1 MRTEG
6 ILELAVMSNVLN
18 PETESITLN
27 TEMET
32 PTLEPATE
40 PEQPSFEST
49 SNPETAATP
58 EATAPAALDADATTE
73 PVATATPEAPAETA
87 ETQVEPSLAAQAV
100 PEQTAAEQTAA
111 EQTAAEQAFAEQA
124 AAEHEVAENA
134 IAEQAV
140 AEEAVAEETAESAFA
155 EEASEPEAHTAPTA
169 HPEAHR
175 HAGGEHG
182 ESMEDF
188 SAALEAF
195 EREQAAEA
203 AAVEAYGDKVVQGTV
218 IKLTDKHLVVDV
230 GLKSEGQVPLEQV
243 VDHTGAAKFKPG
255 DVIDVVIERE
265 EPEGGYLVSYE
276 KAQRL
281 RVWDTIEKAAND
293 KTPVVGTV
301 VSRVKGG
308 LTVDIGMK
316 AFLPGSQL
324 EIRPVRNLDGYL
336 GQQIEVRVIK
346 LNKKRGNV
354 VVSRKEILEEEQN
367 SKRSHTLEQLGEG
380 AVLTGTVKNLTD
392 YGAFVDLGGIDG
404 LLHITDMSWGRL
416 THPRDLVNVGDE
428 IQVKVLKFDK
438 DKQRVSLGFK
448 QLTPDPWLD
457 AAQRYPVSA
466 RVKGRVISV
475 TDYGAFVELEQGIE
489 GLVHVSEMTWSKRMK
504 HPSKLV
510 NVGDTIETEV
520 LAVNPTER
528 RISLGMK
535 QLEANPWESLVEKYP
550 VGCTVEGRVRNLT
563 DFGAFIEIEDGIDG
577 LVHVSNLSWTKR
589 VKHPSE
595 VLKKGDRVKA
605 IVLAIEPDKR
615 RLSLGVKQLQPD
627 VWESFF
633 SQHKVGDVLHGK
645 VLRVASFGAFV
656 EIADGIEGL
665 CHNSEAVDAN
675 GQPLTLEPGQE
686 HDFKI
691 IKMNQEEKKVGLS
704 IKAVGEEASRTEVE
718 AYKHPVS
725 STGGSTIGE
734 LMSWKRAGSDN
745 N

>member
-1 MRTEG
+1 MP
-6 ILELAVMSNVLN
+6 NVLN
-18 PETESITLN
+18 PEPESITLN
-27 TEMET
+27 TELET
-32 PTLEPATE
+32 PTLDPATE
-40 PEQPSFEST
+40 LDAPLSEST
-49 SNPETAATP
+49 SNPESA
-58 EATAPAALDADATTE
+58 EATNAAESPALDADAITE
-73 PVATATPEAPAETA
+73 PVVQADSIQHHAATP
-87 ETQVEPSLAAQAV
+87 
-100 PEQTAAEQTAA
+100 
-111 EQTAAEQAFAEQA
+111 
-124 AAEHEVAENA
+124 AEH
-134 IAEQAV
+134 
-140 AEEAVAEETAESAFA
+140 SAD
-155 EEASEPEAHTAPTA
+155 SN
-169 HPEAHR
+169 
-175 HAGGEHG
+175 
-182 ESMEDF
+182 EDF

-218 IKLTDKHLVVDV
+218 IKQTEKHLVVDV
-230 GLKSEGQVPLEQV
+230 GLKSEGLVPLEQV
-243 VDHTGAAKFKPG
+243 SDHTGAVKFQPG
-255 DVIDVVIERE
+255 EVIDVVIERE

-281 RVWDTIEKAAND
+281 RVWDTIEKHAND
-293 KTPVVGTV
+293 KTPIIGTV

-367 SKRSHTLEQLGEG
+367 SKRSKTLEHLGEG

-457 AAQRYPVSA
+457 AAERYPVGA
-466 RVKGRVISV
+466 RVHGRVLSV

-489 GLVHVSEMTWSKRMK
+489 GLVHLSEMTWSKRLK

-510 NVGDTIETEV
+510 KPGDEV
-520 LAVNPTER
+520 DTVVLSVNPADR

-535 QLEANPWESLVEKYP
+535 QLLENPWENLSERYP
-550 VGCTVEGRVRNLT
+550 AGTVVEGRVRNLT

-595 VLKKGDRVKA
+595 VVKKGEKVKA
-605 IVLAIEPDKR
+605 VVLGVEPQNR
-615 RLSLGVKQLQPD
+615 RLSLGIKQLQPD

-633 SQHKVGDVLHGK
+633 ATHRVGDVVHGK
-645 VLRVASFGAFV
+645 VLRTAQFGAFV
-656 EIADGIEGL
+656 EIAEGVEGL
-665 CHNSEAVDAN
+665 CHISEASEVP
-675 GQPLTLEPGQE
+675 GEPSKLEVGQE
-686 HDFKI
+686 HEFKI
-691 IKMNQEEKKVGLS
+691 IKINVEEKKVGLS
-704 IKAVGEEASRTEVE
+704 LRAVSGHEASRAQVE
-718 AYKHPVS
+718 HYKESAHKQPVS
-725 STGGSTIGE
+725 SSTTTLGDLINWRKNE
-734 LMSWKRAGSDN
+734 R
-745 N
+745 

>member
-1 MRTEG
+1 M
-6 ILELAVMSNVLN
+6 ANVLN
-18 PETESITLN
+18 PETESTTLN
-27 TEMET
+27 TELEM
-32 PTLEPATE
+32 PTFDPATE
-40 PEQPSFEST
+40 QEQPLHEST
-49 SNPETAATP
+49 SNPETAEVNP
-58 EATAPAALDADATTE
+58 PALDADAPTE
-73 PVATATPEAPAETA
+73 PVAALEQPAPEQVTAPEPEAAAPVADAPAETPA
-87 ETQVEPSLAAQAV
+87 PVAADLAGASDLEAAPDLTDVADAADAPAPLAAPARV
-100 PEQTAAEQTAA
+100 AARHD
-111 EQTAAEQAFAEQA
+111 
-124 AAEHEVAENA
+124 AEH
-134 IAEQAV
+134 
-140 AEEAVAEETAESAFA
+140 T
-155 EEASEPEAHTAPTA
+155 
-169 HPEAHR
+169 
-175 HAGGEHG
+175 

-203 AAVEAYGDKVVQGTV
+203 AAVEAYGDKVVSGTV
-218 IKLTDKHLVVDV
+218 IKLTDKHLVIDV
-230 GLKSEGQVPLEQV
+230 GLKSEGLVPLEQV
-243 VDHTGAAKFKPG
+243 VDHTGAAKFNPG
-255 DVIDVVIERE
+255 DVIEVVIERE
-265 EPEGGYLVSYE
+265 EPEGGYLVSYD

-293 KTPVVGTV
+293 KTPVIGTI

-367 SKRSHTLEQLGEG
+367 AKRGHTLEQLGEG

-416 THPRDLVNVGDE
+416 THPRDLVNVADE

-457 AAQRYPVSA
+457 ASERYPVGA
-466 RVKGRVISV
+466 HVKGRILSV

-489 GLVHVSEMTWSKRMK
+489 GLVHLSEMTWSKRLK

-510 NVGDTIETEV
+510 KPGDEVETVV
-520 LAVNPTER
+520 LSVNPADR

-535 QLEANPWESLVEKYP
+535 QLMENPWEHLTERYP
-550 VGCTVEGRVRNLT
+550 AGTLVEGRVRNLT

-595 VLKKGDRVKA
+595 VVKKGEKVKA
-605 IVLAIEPDKR
+605 VV
-615 RLSLGVKQLQPD
+615 LGV
-627 VWESFF
+627 
-633 SQHKVGDVLHGK
+633 
-645 VLRVASFGAFV
+645 
-656 EIADGIEGL
+656 
-665 CHNSEAVDAN
+665 
-675 GQPLTLEPGQE
+675 EPQ
-686 HDFKI
+686 
-691 IKMNQEEKKVGLS
+691 NRRP
-704 IKAVGEEASRTEVE
+704 AW
-718 AYKHPVS
+718 VS
-725 STGGSTIGE
+725 SSSSPTSG
-734 LMSWKRAGSDN
+734 RASLPPIA
-745 N
+745 

>member
-1 MRTEG
+1 V
-6 ILELAVMSNVLN
+6 A
-18 PETESITLN
+18 ETTVE
-27 TEMET
+27 
-32 PTLEPATE
+32 
-40 PEQPSFEST
+40 
-49 SNPETAATP
+49 
-58 EATAPAALDADATTE
+58 TAPAAAVAAE
-73 PVATATPEAPAETA
+73 PVAVAEATP
-87 ETQVEPSLAAQAV
+87 QA
-100 PEQTAAEQTAA
+100 
-111 EQTAAEQAFAEQA
+111 
-124 AAEHEVAENA
+124 
-134 IAEQAV
+134 
-140 AEEAVAEETAESAFA
+140 EAVAQPQPV
-155 EEASEPEAHTAPTA
+155 EAAAPVAQAAPAKPKGAT
-169 HPEAHR
+169 PP
-175 HAGGEHG
+175 EHG
-182 ESMEDF
+182 LESMDDF
-188 SAALEAF
+188 SAALAAF

-203 AAVEAYGDKVVQGTV
+203 AAVEAYGDKVVSGTV
-218 IKLTDKHLVVDV
+218 LKQTEKHLVIDV
-230 GLKSEGQVPLEQV
+230 GLKSEGLVPIEQV
-243 VDHTGAAKFKPG
+243 LDHAGVVKFQPG

-265 EPEGGYLVSYE
+265 EPEGGYLVSFE
-276 KAQRL
+276 RAQRL
-281 RVWDTIEKAAND
+281 RVWDVIEKAAND
-293 KTPVVGTV
+293 KTPVMGTV

-308 LTVDIGMK
+308 LTVDIGLK

-367 SKRSHTLEQLGEG
+367 SKRTTTLEQLGEG

-457 AAQRYPVSA
+457 ASERYPVGA
-466 RVKGRVISV
+466 HVHGRVLSV

-489 GLVHVSEMTWSKRMK
+489 GLVHLSEMTWSKRLK

-510 NVGDTIETEV
+510 KPGDEVETVV
-520 LAVNPTER
+520 LSVNPADR

-535 QLEANPWESLVEKYP
+535 QLLDNPWENLTERYP
-550 VGCTVEGRVRNLT
+550 AGTVVEGRVRNLT

-595 VLKKGDRVKA
+595 IVKKGEKVKA
-605 IVLAIEPDKR
+605 VVLGVEPQNR
-615 RLSLGVKQLQPD
+615 RLSLGIKQLQPD

-633 SQHKVGDVLHGK
+633 AQHRVGDVVHGK
-645 VLRVASFGAFV
+645 VLRTAQFGAFV
-656 EIADGIEGL
+656 EIAEGVEGL
-665 CHNSEAVDAN
+665 CHISEAGDEA
-675 GQPLTLEPGQE
+675 GGGSKLETGLE

-691 IKMNQEEKKVGLS
+691 IKINVEEKKVGLS
-704 IKAVGEEASRTEVE
+704 LRAIGHEASRAQVE
-718 AYKHPVS
+718 HYKENAHKAPVS
-725 STGGSTIGE
+725 SSTTTLGDLIN
-734 LMSWKRAGSDN
+734 WKSER
-745 N
+745 

>member
-1 MRTEG
+1 MP
-6 ILELAVMSNVLN
+6 NVLN
-18 PETESITLN
+18 PEPESTTLN
-27 TEMET
+27 TELET

-40 PEQPSFEST
+40 SVQPSSEST
-49 SNPETAATP
+49 STPETAVSVEVP
-58 EATAPAALDADATTE
+58 VLDADAPTA
-73 PVATATPEAPAETA
+73 PVAQAAPAE
-87 ETQVEPSLAAQAV
+87 VAA
-100 PEQTAAEQTAA
+100 P
-111 EQTAAEQAFAEQA
+111 A
-124 AAEHEVAENA
+124 AAEIDAPAEAA
-134 IAEQAV
+134 ISAPAEAEIDAPAV
-140 AEEAVAEETAESAFA
+140 AETAALAEAEIDAPVEVETAAPVEAEIDAPAVEAAESK
-155 EEASEPEAHTAPTA
+155 STDHS
-169 HPEAHR
+169 
-175 HAGGEHG
+175 
-182 ESMEDF
+182 ESMDDF

-203 AAVEAYGDKVVQGTV
+203 AAVEAYGDKVVSGTV
-218 IKLTDKHLVVDV
+218 LKQTEKHLVVDV
-230 GLKSEGQVPLEQV
+230 GLKSEGLVPIEQV
-243 VDHTGAAKFKPG
+243 LDHTGAVKFTAG
-255 DVIDVVIERE
+255 DVIEVVIEHE

-293 KTPVVGTV
+293 KTPMFGTV
-301 VSRVKGG
+301 VARVKGG
-308 LTVDIGMK
+308 LTIDIGLK

-336 GQQIEVRVIK
+336 GQQIEIRVIK

-367 SKRSHTLEQLGEG
+367 ARRSTTLEHLGEG

-416 THPRDLVNVGDE
+416 THPRDLVNVADE

-457 AAQRYPVSA
+457 ASERYPIGAHV
-466 RVKGRVISV
+466 RGRVLSV

-489 GLVHVSEMTWSKRMK
+489 GLVHLSEMTWSKRLK

-510 NVGDTIETEV
+510 KPGDEVETVV
-520 LAVNPTER
+520 LNVNPSDR

-535 QLEANPWESLVEKYP
+535 QLMENPWENLADRYP
-550 VGCTVEGRVRNLT
+550 AGTLVEGRVRNLT

-595 VLKKGDRVKA
+595 VVKKGEKVKA
-605 IVLAIEPDKR
+605 VVLGVEPQNR
-615 RLSLGVKQLQPD
+615 RLSLGIKQLQPD

-633 SQHKVGDVLHGK
+633 AAHRVGDVVHGK
-645 VLRVASFGAFV
+645 VLRTAQFGAFV
-656 EIADGIEGL
+656 EIAEGVEGL
-665 CHNSEAVDAN
+665 CHISEAGEGEDGASK
-675 GQPLTLEPGQE
+675 LEVGLE
-686 HDFKI
+686 HEFKI
-691 IKMNQEEKKVGLS
+691 IKINVEEKKVGLS
-704 IKAVGEEASRTEVE
+704 LRAIGQEASRAQVE
-718 AYKHPVS
+718 SYKADAHKHPVS
-725 STGGSTIGE
+725 SSTTTLGDLIN
-734 LMSWKRAGSDN
+734 WKSER
-745 N
+745 

>member
-1 MRTEG
+1 
-6 ILELAVMSNVLN
+6 MSNVLN

-27 TEMET
+27 TELEA
-32 PTLEPATE
+32 PIAEPATE
-40 PEQPSFEST
+40 QEQPSFEST
-49 SNPETAATP
+49 SNTQTAANP
-58 EATAPAALDADATTE
+58 EAIAPAALDADATPE
-73 PVATATPEAPAETA
+73 PVAATADAADAPEETLSAGPAEGESASPEAPPALVAASAPAEVRT
-87 ETQVEPSLAAQAV
+87 V
-100 PEQTAAEQTAA
+100 PAP
-111 EQTAAEQAFAEQA
+111 A
-124 AAEHEVAENA
+124 AAPHIERPVAP
-134 IAEQAV
+134 
-140 AEEAVAEETAESAFA
+140 S
-155 EEASEPEAHTAPTA
+155 
-169 HPEAHR
+169 
-175 HAGGEHG
+175 EHG

-218 IKLTDKHLVVDV
+218 VKQTEKHLVVDV
-230 GLKSEGQVPLEQV
+230 GLKSEGLVPLEQV
-243 VDHTGAAKFKPG
+243 VDHTGAPKFNPG

-265 EPEGGYLVSYE
+265 EPEGGYLVSFE

-293 KTPVVGTV
+293 KTPVLGTV

-354 VVSRKEILEEEQN
+354 VVSRKEILEEEQTT
-367 SKRSHTLEQLGEG
+367 KRSHTLEQLGEG

-457 AAQRYPVSA
+457 AAERYPVGA
-466 RVKGRVISV
+466 HVKGRVLSV

-489 GLVHVSEMTWSKRMK
+489 GLVHLSEMTWSKRLK
-504 HPSKLV
+504 HPSKMV
-510 NVGDTIETEV
+510 KPGDEVETVV
-520 LAVNPTER
+520 LSVNPGDR

-535 QLEANPWESLVEKYP
+535 QLLENPWEHLTERYP
-550 VGCTVEGRVRNLT
+550 AGTVVEGRVRNLT

-595 VLKKGDRVKA
+595 VVKKGEKVKA
-605 IVLAIEPDKR
+605 VVLGVEPQNR
-615 RLSLGVKQLQPD
+615 RLSLGIKQLQPD

-633 SQHKVGDVLHGK
+633 ATHRVGDVVHGK
-645 VLRVASFGAFV
+645 VLRTAQFGAFV
-656 EIADGIEGL
+656 EIAEGVEGL
-665 CHNSEAVDAN
+665 CHVSEAVDEHGGPAK
-675 GQPLTLEPGQE
+675 LEQGQE

-691 IKMNQEEKKVGLS
+691 IKINVEEKKVGLS
-704 IKAVGEEASRTEVE
+704 LRAIGHEASRATVE
-718 AYKHPVS
+718 HYKESTHKQPVS
-725 STGGSTIGE
+725 SSTTTLGDLIQWRKNE
-734 LMSWKRAGSDN
+734 R
-745 N
+745 

>member
-1 MRTEG
+1 M
-6 ILELAVMSNVLN
+6 ANVLN
-18 PETESITLN
+18 PEPESITLN
-27 TEMET
+27 TELET
-32 PTLEPATE
+32 PTLEPAAE
-40 PEQPSFEST
+40 LEQPSPEST
-49 SNPETAATP
+49 SNTETAEVAAAVETV
-58 EATAPAALDADATTE
+58 ALDADALTE
-73 PVATATPEAPAETA
+73 PVAEAAYAEPATPVVEAAAAPEPPAAVVTEVAASAEPAVQAAPASEA
-87 ETQVEPSLAAQAV
+87 HEP
-100 PEQTAAEQTAA
+100 
-111 EQTAAEQAFAEQA
+111 
-124 AAEHEVAENA
+124 
-134 IAEQAV
+134 
-140 AEEAVAEETAESAFA
+140 
-155 EEASEPEAHTAPTA
+155 ASEAHEPAHEAHEPA
-169 HPEAHR
+169 HSLDA
-175 HAGGEHG
+175 
-182 ESMEDF
+182 MDDF
-188 SAALEAF
+188 SAALAAF

-203 AAVEAYGDKVVQGTV
+203 AAVEAYGDKVVSGTV
-218 IKLTDKHLVVDV
+218 LKSTDKHLVVDV
-230 GLKSEGQVPLEQV
+230 GLKSEGLVPIEQV
-243 VDHTGAAKFKPG
+243 LDHTGAVKFNPG

-281 RVWDTIEKAAND
+281 RVWDVIEKAAND
-293 KTPVVGTV
+293 KTPMTGTV

-308 LTVDIGMK
+308 LTVDIGLK

-324 EIRPVRNLDGYL
+324 EIRPVRNLDGYV

-367 SKRSHTLEQLGEG
+367 AKRSTTLEQLGEG
-380 AVLTGTVKNLTD
+380 SVLTGTVKNLTD

-457 AAQRYPVSA
+457 AAERYPVGA
-466 RVKGRVISV
+466 HVKGRVLSV

-489 GLVHVSEMTWSKRMK
+489 GLVHLSEMTWSKRLK

-510 NVGDTIETEV
+510 KPADEVETVV
-520 LAVNPTER
+520 LSVNPADR

-535 QLEANPWESLVEKYP
+535 QLLDNPWENLTERYP
-550 VGCTVEGRVRNLT
+550 AGTVVEGRVRNLT

-595 VLKKGDRVKA
+595 VVKKGEKVKA
-605 IVLAIEPDKR
+605 VVLGVEPQNR
-615 RLSLGVKQLQPD
+615 RLSLGIKQLQPD

-633 SQHKVGDVLHGK
+633 ASHRVGDVIHGK
-645 VLRVASFGAFV
+645 VLRTAQFGAFV
-656 EIADGIEGL
+656 EIAEGVEGL
-665 CHNSEAVDAN
+665 CHISEAGDE
-675 GQPLTLEPGQE
+675 GGGPSKLETGLE

-691 IKMNQEEKKVGLS
+691 IKINVEEKKVGLS
-704 IKAVGEEASRTEVE
+704 LRAVSGHEASRAEVQDYKAE
-718 AYKHPVS
+718 ARGGSHKAPVS
-725 STGGSTIGE
+725 SSTTTLGDLIN
-734 LMSWKRAGSDN
+734 WKSER
-745 N
+745 

>member
-1 MRTEG
+1 M
-6 ILELAVMSNVLN
+6 ANVLN
-18 PETESITLN
+18 PETESTTLN
-27 TEMET
+27 TELES

-40 PEQPSFEST
+40 QEQPLPEST
-49 SNPETAATP
+49 SNPEIAEVVETP
-58 EATAPAALDADATTE
+58 ALDADASTE
-73 PVATATPEAPAETA
+73 PEVEAEPVVETRAEVEPAPVAAEVPAQTEPTAQAEPQIPEAPAP
-87 ETQVEPSLAAQAV
+87 VVAAPAH
-100 PEQTAAEQTAA
+100 AKA
-111 EQTAAEQAFAEQA
+111 
-124 AAEHEVAENA
+124 
-134 IAEQAV
+134 
-140 AEEAVAEETAESAFA
+140 
-155 EEASEPEAHTAPTA
+155 AHT
-169 HPEAHR
+169 
-175 HAGGEHG
+175 EHG
-182 ESMEDF
+182 LDSMDDF

-203 AAVEAYGDKVVQGTV
+203 AAVEAYGDKIVSGTV
-218 IKLTDKHLVVDV
+218 VKQTEKHLVIDV
-230 GLKSEGQVPLEQV
+230 GLKSEGLVPLEQV
-243 VDHTGAAKFKPG
+243 QDHTGAVKFQPG
-255 DVIDVVIERE
+255 DVIEVVIERE
-265 EPEGGYLVSYE
+265 EPEGGYLASYE
-276 KAQRL
+276 RAQRL
-281 RVWDTIEKAAND
+281 RVWDTIEKAAAD
-293 KTPVVGTV
+293 KTPIMGTV

-308 LTVDIGMK
+308 VTVDIGLK

-367 SKRSHTLEQLGEG
+367 AKRSTTLEQLGEG

-457 AAQRYPVSA
+457 ATERYPVGA
-466 RVKGRVISV
+466 HVHGRVLSV

-489 GLVHVSEMTWSKRMK
+489 GLVHLSEMTWSKRLK

-510 NVGDTIETEV
+510 KPADEVETVV
-520 LAVNPTER
+520 LSVNPADR

-535 QLEANPWESLVEKYP
+535 QLMDNPWENLTERYP
-550 VGCTVEGRVRNLT
+550 AGAIVEGRVRNLT

-595 VLKKGDRVKA
+595 IVKKGEKVKA
-605 IVLAIEPDKR
+605 VVLGVEPQNR
-615 RLSLGVKQLQPD
+615 RLSLGIKQLQPD

-633 SQHKVGDVLHGK
+633 ATHRVGDQVHGK
-645 VLRVASFGAFV
+645 VLRTAQFGAFV
-656 EIADGIEGL
+656 EIAEGVEGL
-665 CHNSEAVDAN
+665 CHISEAGDE
-675 GQPLTLEPGQE
+675 GGGSKLETGLE
-686 HDFKI
+686 HEFKI
-691 IKMNQEEKKVGLS
+691 IKINVEEKKVGLS
-704 IKAVGEEASRTEVE
+704 LRAIGQEASRAQVE
-718 AYKHPVS
+718 NYKKESHKQPVS
-725 STGGSTIGE
+725 SSTTTLGDLINLRKSE
-734 LMSWKRAGSDN
+734 RSEQ
-745 N
+745 

>member
-1 MRTEG
+1 MTAGRDQVSGVSRRGNRGPTATPSGRLYPSREQG
-6 ILELAVMSNVLN
+6 IPELAVMANVLN

-27 TEMET
+27 TELET

-40 PEQPSFEST
+40 LEQPSSEST
-49 SNPETAATP
+49 SNTETAEVAVTP
-58 EATAPAALDADATTE
+58 ALDADAPTE
-73 PVATATPEAPAETA
+73 PVAEAAPPIEAAPAEAVAT
-87 ETQVEPSLAAQAV
+87 EVPAQ
-100 PEQTAAEQTAA
+100 P
-111 EQTAAEQAFAEQA
+111 A
-124 AAEHEVAENA
+124 AATEPAPAPQSEPVAAPVSEPVPVAEA
-134 IAEQAV
+134 PV
-140 AEEAVAEETAESAFA
+140 APKAAA
-155 EEASEPEAHTAPTA
+155 AH
-169 HPEAHR
+169 H
-175 HAGGEHG
+175 EHG
-182 ESMEDF
+182 LDSMDDF

-203 AAVEAYGDKVVQGTV
+203 AAVEAYGDKIVSGTV
-218 IKLTDKHLVVDV
+218 IKQTEKHLVVDV
-230 GLKSEGQVPLEQV
+230 GLKSEGLVPLDQV
-243 VDHTGAAKFKPG
+243 LDHTGAVKFQPG

-276 KAQRL
+276 RAQRL
-281 RVWDTIEKAAND
+281 RVWDIIEKAAND
-293 KTPVVGTV
+293 KTAILGTV

-308 LTVDIGMK
+308 LTVDIGLK

-367 SKRSHTLEQLGEG
+367 AKRTQTLEQLGED

-438 DKQRVSLGFK
+438 EKQRVSLGFK

-457 AAQRYPVSA
+457 ASERYPVGA
-466 RVKGRVISV
+466 RVKGRVLSV

-489 GLVHVSEMTWSKRMK
+489 GLVHLSEMTWSKRLK

-510 NVGDTIETEV
+510 KPGDEVETVV
-520 LAVNPTER
+520 LSVNPSDR

-535 QLEANPWESLVEKYP
+535 QLMDNPWENLTERYP
-550 VGCTVEGRVRNLT
+550 AGTVVEGRVRNLT

-595 VLKKGDRVKA
+595 IVKKGEKVKA
-605 IVLAIEPDKR
+605 VVLGVEPQNR
-615 RLSLGVKQLQPD
+615 RLSLGIKQLQPD

-633 SQHKVGDVLHGK
+633 ATHRVGDVVHGK
-645 VLRVASFGAFV
+645 VLRTAQFGAFV
-656 EIADGIEGL
+656 EIAEGVEGL
-665 CHNSEAVDAN
+665 CHISEAGDEA
-675 GQPLTLEPGQE
+675 GGASKLETGLE

-691 IKMNQEEKKVGLS
+691 IKINVEEKKVGLS
-704 IKAVGEEASRTEVE
+704 LRAIGQEASRAQVE
-718 AYKHPVS
+718 SYKADAHKHPVS
-725 STGGSTIGE
+725 SSTTTLGDLIN
-734 LMSWKRAGSDN
+734 WKSER
-745 N
+745 

>member
-1 MRTEG
+1 MP
-6 ILELAVMSNVLN
+6 NVLN
-18 PETESITLN
+18 PEPESITLN
-27 TEMET
+27 TELET
-32 PTLEPATE
+32 PTLEPAME
-40 PEQPSFEST
+40 LDAPLSEST
-49 SNPETAATP
+49 SNPETAEVT
-58 EATAPAALDADATTE
+58 TAVESPALDADASTE
-73 PVATATPEAPAETA
+73 PVAQADSNQPEAAAQFDAETGQSEAEAAAQPHETAAPAE
-87 ETQVEPSLAAQAV
+87 
-100 PEQTAAEQTAA
+100 
-111 EQTAAEQAFAEQA
+111 
-124 AAEHEVAENA
+124 H
-134 IAEQAV
+134 
-140 AEEAVAEETAESAFA
+140 SAD
-155 EEASEPEAHTAPTA
+155 SID
-169 HPEAHR
+169 
-175 HAGGEHG
+175 
-182 ESMEDF
+182 DF

-203 AAVEAYGDKVVQGTV
+203 AAVEAYGDKVVTGTV
-218 IKLTDKHLVVDV
+218 LKQTEKYLVVDV
-230 GLKSEGQVPLEQV
+230 GLKSEGLVPLEQV
-243 VDHTGAAKFKPG
+243 TDHTGTVKFQPG
-255 DVIDVVIERE
+255 EVLDVVIERE

-281 RVWDTIEKAAND
+281 RVWDTIEKHAND
-293 KTPVVGTV
+293 KTPVIGTV

-367 SKRSHTLEQLGEG
+367 SKRSKTLEHLGEG

-457 AAQRYPVSA
+457 AAERYPVGA
-466 RVKGRVISV
+466 HVHGRVLSV

-489 GLVHVSEMTWSKRMK
+489 GLVHLSEMTWSKRLK

-510 NVGDTIETEV
+510 KPGDEV
-520 LAVNPTER
+520 DTVVLSVNPADR

-535 QLEANPWESLVEKYP
+535 QLMENPWENLSERYP
-550 VGCTVEGRVRNLT
+550 AGTIVEGRVRNLT

-595 VLKKGDRVKA
+595 VVKKGEKVKA
-605 IVLAIEPDKR
+605 VVLGVEPQNR
-615 RLSLGVKQLQPD
+615 RLSLGIKQLQPD

-633 SQHKVGDVLHGK
+633 ATHRVGDVVHGK
-645 VLRVASFGAFV
+645 VLRTAQFGAFV
-656 EIADGIEGL
+656 EIAEGVEGL
-665 CHNSEAVDAN
+665 CHISEASEVP
-675 GQPLTLEPGQE
+675 GEPSKLEVGQE
-686 HDFKI
+686 HEFKI
-691 IKMNQEEKKVGLS
+691 IKINVEEKKVGLS
-704 IKAVGEEASRTEVE
+704 LRAVSGHEASRAQVE
-718 AYKHPVS
+718 SYKEHAHKAPVS
-725 STGGSTIGE
+725 SSTTTLGDLINWRKNE
-734 LMSWKRAGSDN
+734 QH
-745 N
+745 